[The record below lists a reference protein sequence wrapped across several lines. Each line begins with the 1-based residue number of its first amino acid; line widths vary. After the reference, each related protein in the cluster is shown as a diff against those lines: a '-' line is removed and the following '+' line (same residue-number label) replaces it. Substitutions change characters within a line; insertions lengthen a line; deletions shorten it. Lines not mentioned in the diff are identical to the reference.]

1 MDGFLLM
8 PSNNNLKKT
17 DADEKTE
24 YEIQLEDQIQNLR
37 EALEK
42 SKKDELSAEDISRL
56 SKLEEEQAYLN
67 QENKTGVIDRIY
79 KKKGIVHYWA
89 VKVPAKVLNVGS
101 IADSQKV
108 LNDNFRALT
117 SPICPACE
125 KGILMYDTKKH
136 PVNGQ
141 VIWFCGNPSCNY
153 QVWSTPSVAG
163 VFNSDLNN
171 KIKSINKHQIWREKW
186 EKLSESDKAELI
198 DSHLES
204 AILYR
209 NFTLLIAVILIIETV
224 FKFWYAVGPTFL
236 MVIASLLVSFKW
248 AYFAWRI
255 KTGDVGFI
263 DWLKNCKAFYSVDW
277 VDSPDSDSAE

>member
-17 DADEKTE
+17 DSDEKTE

-108 LNDNFRALT
+108 LN
-117 SPICPACE
+117 
-125 KGILMYDTKKH
+125 
-136 PVNGQ
+136 
-141 VIWFCGNPSCNY
+141 
-153 QVWSTPSVAG
+153 
-163 VFNSDLNN
+163 
-171 KIKSINKHQIWREKW
+171 
-186 EKLSESDKAELI
+186 EKL
-198 DSHLES
+198 
-204 AILYR
+204 R
-209 NFTLLIAVILIIETV
+209 WGN
-224 FKFWYAVGPTFL
+224 
-236 MVIASLLVSFKW
+236 
-248 AYFAWRI
+248 
-255 KTGDVGFI
+255 
-263 DWLKNCKAFYSVDW
+263 
-277 VDSPDSDSAE
+277 